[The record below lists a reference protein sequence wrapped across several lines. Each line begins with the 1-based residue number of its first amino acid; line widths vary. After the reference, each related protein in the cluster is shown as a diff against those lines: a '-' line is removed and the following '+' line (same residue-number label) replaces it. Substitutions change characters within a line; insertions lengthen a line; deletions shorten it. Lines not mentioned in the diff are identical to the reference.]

1 MDEQERLCR
10 EIRTGSESQSYLLT
24 KPLARLHANGHRFKD
39 SMSRLIR
46 CRRRQLLHHLATRLL
61 LPGML
66 AGGGLG
72 GYALYEAKRCGVLRL
87 DVTLRNLPAA
97 FEGTTI
103 AFLAD
108 THHGPLNPL
117 GYLEDVV
124 AMTNELGP
132 DIVALGGDF
141 VQRHR
146 VRAPGVDDRRYVV
159 PGVAVLAKLHAP
171 LGRFAVLGNHDYGVD
186 PALTRRA
193 LADHGLTE
201 LTNRGVWLERGGARL
216 RFCGVDDCRK
226 GRPRLR
232 EALGDMTDADAA
244 VVMTHN
250 PDYIE
255 RVRDRRVDLVLSG
268 HTHGGASGV
277 SVRGGVGHVVSL
289 RAEVRARD
297 ASGAVGAGV
306 RDARGGDDG
315 IADPLWMPAG
325 SGVYHVA
332 GVRRDLRRRATNPT
346 TDASTLQMMT
356 RPSHRCALGAS

>member
-1 MDEQERLCR
+1 MRYV
-10 EIRTGSESQSYLLT
+10 S
-24 KPLARLHANGHRFKD
+24 PLN
-39 SMSRLIR
+39 
-46 CRRRQLLHHLATRLL
+46 RRQFLIHLATRLM
-61 LPGML
+61 LPSML
-66 AGGGLG
+66 VGGALG
-72 GYALYEAKRCGVLRL
+72 GYALDEAKRCGVVRL
-87 DVTLRNLPAA
+87 DVALRNLPAA

-124 AMTNELGP
+124 AMTNALGP

-146 VRAPGVDDRRYVV
+146 IRAPGVDDRRHVV
-159 PGVAVLAKLHAP
+159 PGVAVLGKLHAP

-232 EALGDMTDADAA
+232 AALGDMTGDDAA

-250 PDYIE
+250 PDYVE
-255 RVRDRRVDLVLSG
+255 RIRDRRVDLVLSG
-268 HTHGGASGV
+268 HTHGGQVVFPFVGALVTSSRYGQKYVSGMR
-277 SVRGGVGHVVSL
+277 RGPMARVFVTRGVGTTGLPIRFGCPPEVAFITL
-289 RAEVRARD
+289 RTSA
-297 ASGAVGAGV
+297 
-306 RDARGGDDG
+306 
-315 IADPLWMPAG
+315 
-325 SGVYHVA
+325 
-332 GVRRDLRRRATNPT
+332 AT
-346 TDASTLQMMT
+346 
-356 RPSHRCALGAS
+356 